1 MPRGRAS
8 TVTALDE
15 RRVLRVGGNPARE
28 AGLMALAAAHGFP
41 VPLVDEVRADAL
53 VLERIAGRT
62 MGEELR
68 RAPWTARKHVL
79 TLARLHD
86 ELHGIPLDGASLL
99 HLDLHPE
106 NIIVSPRGPVV
117 IDWTNA
123 GAGEPAKDVA
133 LTWLI
138 LQTSAGVPGRILA
151 RLFASRVSANTI
163 REGIAAASAFRLAD
177 PNVTDAERA
186 RVLRT
191 VS

>member
-1 MPRGRAS
+1 
-8 TVTALDE
+8 
-15 RRVLRVGGNPARE
+15 
-28 AGLMALAAAHGFP
+28 MALAAAHGFP